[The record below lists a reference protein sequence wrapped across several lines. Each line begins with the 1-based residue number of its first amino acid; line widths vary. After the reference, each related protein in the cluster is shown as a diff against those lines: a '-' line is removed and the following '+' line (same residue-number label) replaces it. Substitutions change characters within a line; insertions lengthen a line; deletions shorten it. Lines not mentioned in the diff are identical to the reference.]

1 MSELITVRGFVASG
15 VREDKT
21 HSGDPVASFRMGAT
35 ERRYNR
41 EDKTWE
47 DGDTNW
53 FSVACFRALAKN
65 VAFSLQKGEK
75 VIVTGR
81 LKIRNWSLPD
91 GRTGTTADIDAETV
105 GHDLMWGLSKY
116 KRISKEDP
124 APWNSQQNQS
134 VDVEGG
140 HAGLNM
146 DTGELPDDGMAAAE
160 GPRTTETEAS
170 GSGQSTDNAWSTSG
184 EPAEELMAE
193 NEDEAERDSA
203 FVA

>member
-1 MSELITVRGFVASG
+1 MSELITVRGFVASV

-21 HSGDPVASFRMGAT
+21 HSGDSVASFRMGAT

-53 FSVACFRALAKN
+53 FSVACFRGLARN
-65 VAFSLQKGEK
+65 VAFSVQKGEK
-75 VIVTGR
+75 IIVTGR

-124 APWNSQQNQS
+124 APWDAQQNQS
-134 VDVEGG
+134 GDAAAE
-140 HAGLNM
+140 HPGL
-146 DTGELPDDGMAAAE
+146 DTATGELEDDDRPAAE
-160 GPRTTETEAS
+160 DES
-170 GSGQSTDNAWSTSG
+170 HDGSVG
-184 EPAEELMAE
+184 
-193 NEDEAERDSA
+193 RDDV
-203 FVA
+203 VAA

>member
-41 EDKTWE
+41 EEKTWE

-65 VAFSLQKGEK
+65 VAFSVQKGEK

-105 GHDLMWGLSKY
+105 GHDLMWGLSKF
-116 KRISKEDP
+116 KRISKDDP
-124 APWNSQQNQS
+124 APWNSQQNQNGG
-134 VDVEGG
+134 VEGG
-140 HAGLNM
+140 HPGLNM
-146 DTGELPDDGMAAAE
+146 ETGELPDGAPDAAE
-160 GPRTTETEAS
+160 EAS
-170 GSGQSTDNAWSTSG
+170 GSGNPADGAWSTSVG
-184 EPAEELMAE
+184 DDAAEGQE
-193 NEDEAERDSA
+193 NDDAVEKDSA

>member
-53 FSVACFRALAKN
+53 FSIACFRALAKN
-65 VAFSLQKGEK
+65 VAFSVQKGEK
-75 VIVTGR
+75 VVVTGR

-105 GHDLMWGLSKY
+105 GHDLMWGLSKF
-116 KRISKEDP
+116 KRVGKEDP
-124 APWNSQQNQS
+124 AAWNSQQNQS
-134 VDVEGG
+134 GDVEGENP
-140 HAGLNM
+140 GLNM
-146 DTGELPDDGMAAAE
+146 ETGELPDGAPAATDGAQVTAN
-160 GPRTTETEAS
+160 EAS
-170 GSGQSTDNAWSTSG
+170 YAGQSADDAHRISATDDG
-184 EPAEELMAE
+184 
-193 NEDEAERDSA
+193 DEGQESDDAVDRDSA
-203 FVA
+203 FVG